1 MASASDSRRRCTLVL
16 LALLSL
22 SPLCLAHGQEVPQPA
37 PGQPAAPPAP
47 RPQIQQLPFAVPFP
61 APTPSPGPAQAPP
74 PSPAPPSEAP
84 PGPTGF
90 PPPAVFGFPS
100 LTLPGLPPAAFPGG
114 GAFGPPSLEAPAP
127 IRSFRFAPILGR
139 EAGPLQ
145 VAATLTIEEE
155 FNDNVNQTQ
164 TNRQSQLSTIIAPGI
179 AAHIDRWGTTLDLAF
194 ALNCSIPNNNAG
206 PENNTGSCNL
216 NNNLSLNAGRDLT
229 PRLHLGISENYTRS
243 NDFQDIGN
251 ITAPR
256 TGQNVFWTNSA
267 SANLSYSFSPWQAGL
282 SYTYNYSQNDTLAD
296 DSSQSQGVSAT
307 LGYSIPGY
315 NVTANY
321 GATRG
326 DGDINTSY
334 WSQSVGVS
342 ASHPFTPNIT
352 GTMSGFFNYQTPDV
366 GPRIDPLLERV
377 GRQFVIYGANAGVNI
392 TLSPVSFL
400 SVSLGAQV
408 FAPRFGSNSI
418 TPSTAI
424 TYTRQFS
431 YFSFSA
437 NYVNGFQS
445 NFTAIDNTGVS
456 QTRAASVSLATS
468 VLRNLT
474 AGLTGI
480 YAENEFK
487 QTTLVGGR
495 AGQVERTWAAN
506 ANLNYAI
513 LQWLSLYLGYTFNIR
528 TSDSPGGE
536 WYQNTIRFGLTG
548 TFPLL

>member
-1 MASASDSRRRCTLVL
+1 
-16 LALLSL
+16 
-22 SPLCLAHGQEVPQPA
+22 
-37 PGQPAAPPAP
+37 
-47 RPQIQQLPFAVPFP
+47 
-61 APTPSPGPAQAPP
+61 
-74 PSPAPPSEAP
+74 
-84 PGPTGF
+84 
-90 PPPAVFGFPS
+90 
-100 LTLPGLPPAAFPGG
+100 
-114 GAFGPPSLEAPAP
+114 
-127 IRSFRFAPILGR
+127 
-139 EAGPLQ
+139 
-145 VAATLTIEEE
+145 
-155 FNDNVNQTQ
+155 
-164 TNRQSQLSTIIAPGI
+164 
-179 AAHIDRWGTTLDLAF
+179 
-194 ALNCSIPNNNAG
+194 
-206 PENNTGSCNL
+206 
-216 NNNLSLNAGRDLT
+216 
-229 PRLHLGISENYTRS
+229 
-243 NDFQDIGN
+243 
-251 ITAPR
+251 
-256 TGQNVFWTNSA
+256 
-267 SANLSYSFSPWQAGL
+267 
-282 SYTYNYSQNDTLAD
+282 
-296 DSSQSQGVSAT
+296 
-307 LGYSIPGY
+307 
-315 NVTANY
+315 
-321 GATRG
+321 
-326 DGDINTSY
+326 
-334 WSQSVGVS
+334 
-342 ASHPFTPNIT
+342 
-352 GTMSGFFNYQTPDV
+352 MSGFFNYQTPDV

-536 WYQNTIRFGLTG
+536 WYQNTVVPKHHPIRPHRHFPPPLAHQG
-548 TFPLL
+548 TPRSFLQRTLLPLDPLSFHTFYSKKSHRQDRKVRKDSPTLIKPGWHPDQNLSGRSPDLLRASPLNTEGSFNLRSTTVCKYCVVTQPSRSPSNLPGPGRNAVAQEPLFLAVE